1 MADVEER
8 ANNSPPPPKRRRVA
22 EEDDNDDSPPSPPPP
37 LPTNGSDLKKE
48 DAPLTTDVKKPDH
61 PASVDANKEKDV
73 VPPALDT
80 KERDTPVGKEKD
92 HNDAKDDSEKEGATD
107 KTDDIVPPYNGTL
120 EVDENTRVPRHA
132 TLPAKDEYQP
142 APAPPPPAA
151 PAPMGEYA
159 YAPPPVHSASNHG
172 NSQGDVH
179 RMPSGLTPE
188 VDGVLERIF
197 QSGLF
202 ERNDIDGRAL
212 DFLGSVAPNLAMA
225 ALDDIQHRDFST
237 VRNKPAFIMSCFKRV
252 VAAGGSSM
260 PPAQP
265 PPGGYPPTSV
275 PASALAH
282 LPRPVSDALQR
293 VFHSGVCHP
302 SQFDDRAMDILVD
315 LHEADAVRALSEFA
329 AMEPGRVRNP
339 SAFWMGLARKYK
351 GQGRRDGPGGPYGG
365 GDGYGTYDRGNTGY
379 GAVDQRIQELIS
391 HGQLPPNPLDDR
403 ALDALRRLPE
413 QDALSVLAELPE
425 PQRVR
430 NMSAY
435 VMGLCKK
442 FASGEARSLA
452 SRGGGY
458 PRYY

>member
-22 EEDDNDDSPPSPPPP
+22 EDDDDDSPPPPPP
-37 LPTNGSDLKKE
+37 PSNGSDVKKEFLPTTKDAKKE
-48 DAPLTTDVKKPDH
+48 DIPSGEGVKGAEDEPHEEKNEAD
-61 PASVDANKEKDV
+61 EKDS
-73 VPPALDT
+73 
-80 KERDTPVGKEKD
+80 K
-92 HNDAKDDSEKEGATD
+92 
-107 KTDDIVPPYNGTL
+107 VPPYNGTVD
-120 EVDENTRVPRHA
+120 VDENTRVPRHA
-132 TLPAKDEYQP
+132 TIPAKDEYQP

-159 YAPPPVHSASNHG
+159 YAPQQSHAPSSHA
-172 NSQGDVH
+172 NSQSDAP
-179 RMPSGLTPE
+179 RMASGLTPD
-188 VDGVLERIF
+188 VDAALERIF
-197 QSGLF
+197 LTGLF

-282 LPRPVSDALQR
+282 LPLAVSDALQR

-351 GQGRRDGPGGPYGG
+351 GQGRRDGAGGPYGG
-365 GDGYGTYDRGNTGY
+365 GEGYGTYDRGNTGY

-452 SRGGGY
+452 SRGGGGY
-458 PRYY
+458 SRYY